1 MNLRSLL
8 MSAVLMLAAGSAL
21 AQTTNLALTGTI
33 ASVDGR
39 KLSVKADGDGAEQ
52 VMTLAPNAGVYVSK
66 PATLADIHATDYVA
80 SAALKGM
87 DGKLHS
93 TELRIWPDSLRGLG
107 EGQFA
112 MNDARQQTMTNATVT
127 GSAIVGSSNNLTVT
141 FKGATSELVVD
152 PGVPVSKVEQVEV
165 GVLKPGVRVRVGG
178 TKGAEGAVVVRVFVQ

>member
-8 MSAVLMLAAGSAL
+8 MSAVLMMTAGSAL